1 MTALPDA
8 TMGRFFCERPL
19 RLLAL
24 RRAMVEL
31 KTKGNAMIQDPE
43 YSRRLAQNLLE
54 LLSPYEEELIQLERD
69 IPAFAPLR
77 RAVGIVIAEA
87 CYAISDRPV
96 AQDSLVPP
104 MDDQAEQT
112 R

>member
-1 MTALPDA
+1 MS
-8 TMGRFFCERPL
+8 RRHRERPL
-19 RLLAL
+19 QLLAL
-24 RRAMVEL
+24 RLAMVEL
-31 KTKGNAMIQDPE
+31 IPKGNAMIQDPE

-69 IPAFAPLR
+69 TPAFAPLR

-87 CYAISDRPV
+87 CYTISDRPA
-96 AQDSLVPP
+96 AQESLVPP
-104 MDDQAEQT
+104 VDDQAEQA